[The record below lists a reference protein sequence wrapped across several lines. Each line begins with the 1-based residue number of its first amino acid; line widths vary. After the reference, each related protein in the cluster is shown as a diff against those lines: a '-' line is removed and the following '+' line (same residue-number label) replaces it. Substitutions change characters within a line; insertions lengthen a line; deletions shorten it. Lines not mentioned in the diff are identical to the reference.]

1 LGIDAAEK
9 WRSNWRMTKR
19 FFSLG
24 CFVALFTLTSFF
36 AQAETKLPSILGS
49 HMVLQQGAACP
60 IWGWDDSDKVVTVAF
75 AGQKHTAKVGDDG
88 RWQVTLAAMKAN
100 AKGQTLTVRGSTVV
114 ELKDVLIGEV
124 WLCSGQS
131 NMEWR
136 VRQSTNAKEEI
147 ASAKHPLIRHIK
159 IERKL
164 STKPESDV
172 PSRDGWQVCSPKVVA
187 NFTAVGYY
195 FGRYL
200 QKELNV
206 PIGLIGSNW
215 GGTKIEPWTPPVGF
229 KSVPAL
235 VKSPP
240 APNTRPSQMYN
251 AMISPLLPYTIKGAL
266 WYQGESNNGEGMLYY
281 EKMRALI
288 SGWRSVWHNAEM
300 PFLFVQL
307 APYKY
312 GGDPKRLAG
321 IWQAQLTTVKTIPH
335 TGMAVTTDITTLR
348 NIHPPNKQ
356 DVGKRLALWALAK
369 DYGKKDIVYSGPL
382 FRSLEVKDGRAVLKF
397 DHAHGLNSRDGKP
410 LTNFEAL
417 TADGKWL
424 PAGAYVHG
432 NTVIVSGK
440 AIRNPQAVRFGWD
453 QLATPNLIN
462 GAGLPASPFT
472 SRVGK
477 GL

>member
-1 LGIDAAEK
+1 
-9 WRSNWRMTKR
+9 MTKR
-19 FFSLG
+19 FLSLG
-24 CFVALFTLTSFF
+24 CFVALFTLNTFF

-60 IWGWDDSDKVVTVAF
+60 IWGWDDAGTEVTVSF
-75 AGQKHTAKVGDDG
+75 GDQTHTAKAGKDG
-88 RWQVTLAAMKAN
+88 RWQVKLTAMKAS
-100 AKGQTLTVRGSTVV
+100 AKGRALTVKGSSTVKL
-114 ELKDVLIGEV
+114 EDVLVGEV

-131 NMEWR
+131 NMEWTVSR
-136 VRQSTNAKEEI
+136 STNAKQEI
-147 ASAKHPLIRHIK
+147 AAAKHPLIRHIK
-159 IERKL
+159 IPHQL
-164 STKPESDV
+164 SNQP
-172 PSRDGWQVCSPKVVA
+172 RDNMNAGGWQPCTPKVA
-187 NFTAVGYY
+187 GNFTAVGY
-195 FGRYL
+195 FFARHL
-200 QKELNV
+200 QGGINV

-215 GGTKIEPWTPPVGF
+215 GGTRIEPWTPPVGF
-229 KSVPAL
+229 KSVPGLKKDFADRL
-235 VKSPP
+235 EVFGKAKVGSRTP
-240 APNTRPSQMYN
+240 THMYN
-251 AMISPLLPYTIKGAL
+251 AMIHPILPYTIKGAL

-281 EKMRALI
+281 QKMRALI
-288 SGWRSVWHNAEM
+288 SGWRSVWHNPDL
-300 PFLFVQL
+300 PFYFVQL
-307 APYKY
+307 APFQY

-397 DHAHGLNSRDGKP
+397 DHAHGLKSRDGKP
-410 LTNFEAL
+410 LTHFEAL

-440 AIRNPQAVRFGWD
+440 AIRNPQAVRFGWN

-472 SRVGK
+472 SKAGK